1 MKKTLIG
8 AMALSM
14 IVPATANAAIV
25 VTSTPATNP
34 YSGPT
39 PTYTFDTPTP
49 VSGGSIVNGPNT
61 PAHTRPFGSTGSYF
75 SVGPLDG
82 SPGVINLSG
91 FGNIGSIS
99 FLWGSI
105 DQFNIFQIL
114 DAANNVLFA
123 IDGFQLRNLN
133 PQPSGV
139 GNVNRVVKF
148 AFTDAATQSA
158 VAAVRLRANRNA
170 FEIDN
175 FAVGGVPEPTTWL
188 MMILG
193 FFGLSY
199 ALRSRNAQST
209 VRVRYT

>member
-82 SPGVINLSG
+82 SPGVINLSA
-91 FGNIGSIS
+91 FGLIGSIS
-99 FLWGSI
+99 FLWGSM
-105 DQFNIFQIL
+105 DSFNILELL
-114 DAANNVLFA
+114 DSSNAVIFSITGQDVKVLNA
-123 IDGFQLRNLN
+123 
-133 PQPSGV
+133 PQPT
-139 GNVNRVVKF
+139 NVNRVVKF
-148 AFTDAATQSA
+148 TFTDAATQSA
-158 VAAVRLRANRNA
+158 VAAVRLKASQNA

-175 FAVGGVPEPTTWL
+175 FAIGAVPEPTTWL

>member
-82 SPGVINLSG
+82 SPGVINLSA
-91 FGNIGSIS
+91 FGLIGSIS
-99 FLWGSI
+99 FLWGSM
-105 DQFNIFQIL
+105 DSFNILELL
-114 DAANNVLFA
+114 DSSNAVIFSITGQDVKVLNA
-123 IDGFQLRNLN
+123 
-133 PQPSGV
+133 PQPT
-139 GNVNRVVKF
+139 NVNRVVKF
-148 AFTDAATQSA
+148 TFTDGATQSA
-158 VAAVRLRANRNA
+158 VAAVRLKASKNA

-175 FAVGGVPEPTTWL
+175 FAVGAVPEPTTWL